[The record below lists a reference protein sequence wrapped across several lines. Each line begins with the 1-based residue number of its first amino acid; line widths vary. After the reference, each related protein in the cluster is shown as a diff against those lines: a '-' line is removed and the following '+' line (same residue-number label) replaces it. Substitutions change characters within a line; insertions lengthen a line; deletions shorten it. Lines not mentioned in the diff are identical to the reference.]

1 MACAERI
8 DRRHP
13 MAESFSE
20 AKSTLDEVFR
30 FYKWRRHAQ
39 GFPEEVYLLL
49 SRCTYACF
57 SLWRSAQESE
67 EDFFRRS
74 PPPAAFWMGLDFS
87 TLRGNGPGESV
98 LGTDGGANHFTNDT
112 KWFEFWIRILE
123 QSDPRGAA
131 VYREFARQILACMGH
146 EDLLEGKMGSRTRK
160 TLDLLVK
167 KDEAGRV
174 LLHTISVLEDVVQAI
189 LRYFATLDGR
199 TCVLEKT
206 GLLMGLLSEMRQ
218 IIVWETPAKGPYSP
232 SSDARWR
239 GRSPLTWLSRD
250 RSPGVLTVIPRREG
264 GQIICIYSPAS
275 EAKGRRCSWVRQVT
289 SLRGTYEEALFATWS
304 YETGEHR
311 KNPQQFPGATACWTV
326 QYAEAQRL
334 EALSRQGDLLLASL
348 QGNPKCQRMAEAV
361 RRILR
366 NGSPRWKSVA
376 LPWTYVRQMDQLL
389 EKLISA
395 YREAS
400 TLGADDAAERVVAQN
415 WASEETIP
423 GGVGSSCPSN
433 CPSGE
438 VSPGAASR
446 DMTFALGEVKYVLP
460 KANSGALDESQPSCG
475 SSEPFS
481 PGPVGG
487 QDSCT
492 VPQPETDEGMTA
504 EESPEK
510 PEPSEQSP
518 GVKVETTAGK
528 PPEEPELAE
537 SSPGTMLETARENLP
552 EEPEL
557 SEQSPEAEAETTAG
571 EPPDEPEP
579 SEPRPEATLETAREE
594 PLEKA
599 ELSEQGPDAT
609 IEMAAEKPP
618 EKPELSEYSPAAE
631 AETTV
636 EELLN
641 EPEPSEPHPQGT
653 METALENPPEE
664 PELSSED
671 SGTDG
676 PVPVHE
682 ENPTAA
688 APGATGG
695 QEQPLPAEVA
705 NLMQPTETDAAQ
717 AVVATSPEEP
727 VRKPARRKKTTNES
741 RHGDMAGALLVR
753 LLEHHVGPKGRIN
766 YTPLSIKQLQQDL
779 DWNQSQV
786 QRAMTSV
793 FGPKPVRVYGRKC
806 KDRSIPAFL
815 RAHVP
820 CVHQSAKQGAS
831 V

>member
-8 DRRHP
+8 DRIHP

-20 AKSTLDEVFR
+20 AKSTLDEVFC
-30 FYKWRRHAQ
+30 FYKWRRHAR

-49 SRCTYACF
+49 SRCTYVCF
-57 SLWRSAQESE
+57 SLWRSARESE

-87 TLRGNGPGESV
+87 TLQGNGRGESV
-98 LGTDGGANHFTNDT
+98 LATDGGANHFTNDT

-131 VYREFARQILACMGH
+131 VYQEFARQILACMGH
-146 EDLLEGKMGSRTRK
+146 EDLLEGKMGSRSRK

-206 GLLMGLLSEMRQ
+206 GLLRGVLSEMRQ

-250 RSPGVLTVIPRREG
+250 RSPGILTVIPRREG

-348 QGNPKCQRMAEAV
+348 QGNPKCQRMVEAV

-366 NGSPRWKSVA
+366 SGSPRWKSVA
-376 LPWTYVRQMDQLL
+376 LPWTYVRQMDQLI
-389 EKLISA
+389 EKLTSA

-423 GGVGSSCPSN
+423 GGVGSSVPSN

-438 VSPGAASR
+438 VSPGAASQ

-460 KANSGALDESQPSCG
+460 KANSGTLDESQQSCG

-481 PGPVGG
+481 PGPVGR
-487 QDSCT
+487 QDSRT
-492 VPQPETDEGMTA
+492 VPQPEADVGMAA

-510 PEPSEQSP
+510 PEPSEQSL
-518 GVKVETTAGK
+518 GANV
-528 PPEEPELAE
+528 
-537 SSPGTMLETARENLP
+537 
-552 EEPEL
+552 
-557 SEQSPEAEAETTAG
+557 ETTAG

-579 SEPRPEATLETAREE
+579 SGPRPEATLETAMEE

-618 EKPELSEYSPAAE
+618 EKPELLEYSLAAE

-641 EPEPSEPHPQGT
+641 EPESSEPRPQGA

-664 PELSSED
+664 PELSGAD
-671 SGTDG
+671 SGMDG
-676 PVPVHE
+676 PAPVHE

-705 NLMQPTETDAAQ
+705 ILMQSTETDTAQ
-717 AVVATSPEEP
+717 AVVAASPDEP
-727 VRKPARRKKTTNES
+727 VRKPARGNKTTNES

-753 LLEHHVGPKGRIN
+753 LLEHHVGPNGRTN
-766 YTPLSIKQLQQDL
+766 YTPLSVKQLQQDL
-779 DWNQSQV
+779 GWNQAQV
-786 QRAMTSV
+786 QRVMTSV
-793 FGPKPVRVYGRKC
+793 FGPKPVGVYRSKC

-815 RAHVP
+815 RAHAPRVY
-820 CVHQSAKQGAS
+820 QSAKQSAS